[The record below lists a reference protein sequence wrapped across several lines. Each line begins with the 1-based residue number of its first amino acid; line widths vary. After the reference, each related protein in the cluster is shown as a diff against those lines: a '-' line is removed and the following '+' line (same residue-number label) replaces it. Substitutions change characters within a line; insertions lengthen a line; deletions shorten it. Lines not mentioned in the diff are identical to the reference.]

1 MPNSAA
7 GVFFYHRESMSMPK
21 SILTSLIV
29 AVTAICG
36 IGFWWLSAQRPL
48 EELVVEAREFIAQ
61 QNPNRARQLVDEIL
75 QREPEHAEGLLLAAV
90 IAADQSRFQD
100 AIDSCTRVPKT
111 ATTTFASARVMAGNI
126 CLDQLEKLSV
136 AEQYFRDAL
145 SVNEDHP
152 VANNRLVYVLGIQ
165 TRHREL
171 IPYHLRVLRTTPSV
185 AIKVQLLMQ
194 GEKAYPD
201 EELVDQ
207 LLKSEPDCAGL
218 LLAKA
223 QIAFLKKD
231 PASAETWCRD
241 AISKEEK
248 FADAQALLG
257 ALLLEKG
264 NLESLIQWRRSLPA
278 ATHSHPDI
286 LYVAGRISQME
297 NSAEEAARCF
307 WDSLRI
313 DPNSVRVNYHLG
325 QSLISLGRENDAQH
339 FLERARLLER
349 YQKQLDSTSPESVRQ
364 NLKAEDY
371 DSFLIK
377 VKESFDMSVD
387 LGLPWETYSWVVIAA
402 QAPRPPKWAQ
412 DSLREMQRD
421 IMKLPLVRTDAEK
434 NPTRLLDLSHLS
446 LPDFSRS
453 YSDVTAS
460 PAMESLPQPGRVT
473 FQELRLGPDDA
484 LTFNNGFP
492 QPRELQFR
500 AYDFTGGGVGVVDVD
515 GDTWPDLCFPQGC
528 DLDQP
533 ANTPQNL
540 SDSLFRNIRGSEF
553 RNISSVALP
562 YSADYGQGVGIGDY
576 DSDGMA
582 DILIANLGRNRLLHN
597 NGDGTFSDHSEA
609 LPNNSEVWTTSC
621 VVCDLNGDSDPDLYL
636 VNYLAGEIR
645 TRVCAD
651 EANRYGQCAPQSFPA
666 EQDQLLLN
674 LGDGTF
680 RDVSESAGIL
690 ASDGKGLGVVAAD
703 FNDDGRVDLFV
714 ANDGVPNYLFEN
726 ATDPQTGQIH
736 FQEVG
741 LARGVAVNAA
751 GQSEA
756 CMGIAAEDMDGDGL
770 LDLFVTNFYD
780 ETNTLYQGT
789 TSSGYFQDV
798 TAQTGLGQPS
808 LHALG
813 FGTQAIDAELDGRPD
828 LVVVNGH
835 VDSYPGQNVPYRM
848 KPQYFSNKGH
858 LNFQQ
863 ETSSVPAPY
872 FDVARLGRGLA
883 KLDWNRDGAEDLVV
897 THLDEPAVL
906 LSNTTRERGH
916 FLHLRLVGKES
927 GRDAVG
933 AIVSVKT
940 PENSVVRRITAG
952 DGYES
957 SNQRFLVFG
966 LGPGSPVI
974 ESISVR
980 WPSGKTDLI
989 MPTTIDT
996 ELVVI
1001 EGRLNATIVER

>member
-1 MPNSAA
+1 MSNSAA

-21 SILTSLIV
+21 SIMTSLIV
-29 AVTAICG
+29 AVAAIGG
-36 IGFWWLSAQRPL
+36 ICLWWLSAQRPL
-48 EELVVEAREFIAQ
+48 EKLVEETREFISQ
-61 QNPNRARQLVDEIL
+61 KNPERARELVDEIL

-100 AIDSCTRVPKT
+100 AVDNCTRVPKT

-126 CLDQLEKLSV
+126 CLEQLRKLTP

-152 VANNRLVYVLGIQ
+152 VANNRLVYVLGLQ
-165 TRHREL
+165 ARHREL

-185 AIKVQLLMQ
+185 AVKVQLLMQ

-201 EELVDQ
+201 EDFVDQ
-207 LLKSEPDCAGL
+207 LLKSDPGCVGL

-231 PASAETWCRD
+231 PVSAEKWCRD
-241 AISKEEK
+241 AISKEAS

-257 ALLLEKG
+257 VLLLQKG
-264 NLESLIQWRRSLPA
+264 NLESLVEWQQSLPA
-278 ATHSHPDI
+278 ATHSHPDV

-297 NSAEEAARCF
+297 NSAEPAARCF

-313 DPNSVRVNYHLG
+313 DPDSVRVNYHFG

-349 YQKQLDSTSPESVRQ
+349 YQKQLDSTNPESVRQ
-364 NLKAEDY
+364 KLTAEDY
-371 DSFLIK
+371 GSFLVK
-377 VKESFDMSVD
+377 VKESFDMSVE
-387 LGLPWETYSWVVIAA
+387 LGLPWEAYSWVVIAA

-412 DSLREMQRD
+412 DALRDMQRD

-434 NPTRLLDLSHLS
+434 NPTRMLDLSHLS

-453 YSDVTAS
+453 YRDGTESPDVDT
-460 PAMESLPQPGRVT
+460 LPQTGRVT
-473 FQELRLGPDDA
+473 FQELRLGPDDV
-484 LTFNNGFP
+484 LTFYNGFP

-500 AYDFTGGGVGVVDVD
+500 AYDFTGGGVGVIDVD
-515 GDTWPDLCFPQGC
+515 ADTWPDLCFPQGC
-528 DLDQP
+528 DLEQP
-533 ANTPQNL
+533 ANTPQHL
-540 SDSLFRNIRGSEF
+540 SDSLFRNIRGSDF
-553 RNISSVALP
+553 RNISGVALP
-562 YSADYGQGVGIGDY
+562 YSVDYSQGISIGDY

-582 DILIANLGRNRLLHN
+582 DILIANLGKNRLLHN

-609 LPNNSEVWTTSC
+609 LPDNSEVWTTSC
-621 VVCDLNGDSDPDLYL
+621 VVCDLNRDSNPDLFL

-651 EANRYGQCAPQSFPA
+651 EENQFGQCAPQSFPA

-680 RDVSESAGIL
+680 RDASESAGIL
-690 ASDGKGLGVVAAD
+690 ASEGKGLGVVAAD

-714 ANDGVPNYLFEN
+714 ANDGVPNFLFEN
-726 ATDPQTGQIH
+726 VTDQQTGQIH

-756 CMGIAAEDMDGDGL
+756 CMGIAAEDLDSDGW

-780 ETNTLYQGT
+780 ETNTLYRGT
-789 TSSGYFQDV
+789 MSSGYFQDI
-798 TAQTGLGQPS
+798 TARTGLGPPS

-813 FGTQAIDAELDGRPD
+813 FGTQAIDAELDGWPD

-863 ETSSVPAPY
+863 GTVSVPSPY
-872 FDVARLGRGLA
+872 FNVARLGRGLA

-906 LSNTTRERGH
+906 LSNTTKERGH

-927 GRDAVG
+927 SRDAVG
-933 AIVSVKT
+933 AIVTVKT
-940 PENSVVRRITAG
+940 KKKSMVRRMTAG

-966 LGPGSPVI
+966 VGPGSPGI

-980 WPSGKTDLI
+980 WPSGKTDLLA
-989 MPTTIDT
+989 PTTIDT

-1001 EGRLNATIVER
+1001 EGRQNAITLGR